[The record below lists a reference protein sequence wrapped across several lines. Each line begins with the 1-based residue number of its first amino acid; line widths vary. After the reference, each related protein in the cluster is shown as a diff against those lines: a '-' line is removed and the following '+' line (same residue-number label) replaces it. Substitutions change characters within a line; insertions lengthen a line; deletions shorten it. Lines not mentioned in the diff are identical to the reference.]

1 MARRRIVVLFACT
14 LALACGGG
22 SSGPT
27 TTAPPTSDGV
37 AGDVRTDAAGWVE
50 YTIGDAPLIISAPHG
65 GLLAPTSLPDR
76 SCSGCVTMNDD
87 NTQDLAR
94 RVAAQ
99 FKQRTGRRAHL
110 VINLLRRA
118 KLDANREVVEAT
130 GGNAALTAT
139 WSTYHGYIAAART
152 RITAAQGRGLL
163 LDLHGHA
170 HAVPRLE
177 LGYLISAVNLR
188 LSDQA
193 LGGTNA
199 IVSSS
204 IGRLS
209 VDAVDRPSSVELLRG
224 PTSMGALFVR
234 WGYPACAVLLSAVP
248 SPADLAPAAGDEY
261 YNGGYITQR
270 HGSSSGGSVDAVQ
283 VEANRVG
290 VRDTPTNLDRYA
302 AAIVSVALEYLER
315 HYGWAPT
322 TVALAPPWLPGAGR
336 MAATL
341 RSRAPAQRAASR
353 SAPPAP

>member
-1 MARRRIVVLFACT
+1 MAQLRRVTFAALAGA

-22 SSGPT
+22 PSDPT
-27 TTAPPTSDGV
+27 TSPPATSDGV
-37 AGDVRTDAAGWVE
+37 AGDVRTDAAGWVA

-65 GLLAPTSLPDR
+65 GLLAPASLPDR
-76 SCSGCVTMNDD
+76 SCSGCVTVNDD
-87 NTQDLAR
+87 NIQDLAR

-99 FKQRTGRRAHL
+99 FKERTGKRPHL

-118 KLDANREVVEAT
+118 KFDANREVVEAT
-130 GGNAALTAT
+130 GNNAALTAT
-139 WSTYHGYIAAART
+139 WSTYHGYIESARS

-177 LGYLISAVNLR
+177 LGYMLSAASLR

-193 LGGTNA
+193 LGASSA

-209 VDAVDRPSSVELLRG
+209 LDAIDRPSSVELLRG

-234 WGYPACAVLLSAVP
+234 WGYPAVP
-248 SPADLAPAAGDEY
+248 SPSDVAPAANEEY

-283 VEANRVG
+283 IEANRIG
-290 VRDTPTNLDRYA
+290 VRDTPANLDRYA
-302 AAIVSVALEYLER
+302 AAIVSVALEYLGR
-315 HYGWAPT
+315 HYGWPPT
-322 TVALAPPWLPGAGR
+322 STVAMAPPWLPGAGR

-341 RSRAPAQRAASR
+341 RSRASAQR
-353 SAPPAP
+353 SAPRAAQASP